1 MKNIRKPHILI
12 LTILVSSFFLVFSS
26 VLFAKIEKGSSR
38 SEVIDKYGEPS
49 GVINTGNEEILSY
62 PGGMIVLIDGI
73 VDQIDTRFEMQLE
86 ERRMEAQFKDA
97 QEAKGLTEYKGD
109 WITKTEKKQI
119 EKNRAMRQPI
129 LVFKDGGKP
138 VDLKDVLV
146 PGKIT
151 LIDFYADWCVPCK
164 KIAPYLEHLAK
175 KDPDVYLRKID
186 IVKWETPVT
195 TQYGIKSIPDIR
207 VFDRNGRMV
216 GMPTFNF
223 NEILSYVGRS
233 K

>member
-12 LTILVSSFFLVFSS
+12 FTILVSYFFLVFSS
-26 VLFAKIEKGSSR
+26 VLFAKIEKGSTR
-38 SEVIDKYGEPS
+38 SEVIDKYGEPG

-62 PGGMIVLIDGI
+62 PGGMIVLIDGV
-73 VDQIDTRFEMQLE
+73 VDQIDANFEMQLE
-86 ERRMEAQFKDA
+86 QRHMEAQFKDA

-119 EKNRAMRQPI
+119 EKNQVMQQPI
-129 LVFKDGGKP
+129 LVFKDGGKL
-138 VDLKDVLV
+138 VNLQDVLV

-164 KIAPYLEHLAK
+164 KISSYLERLAK
-175 KDPDVYLRKID
+175 KDPDVFLRKID
-186 IVKWETPVT
+186 IVKWGTPVT
-195 TQYGIKSIPDIR
+195 MQYGIRGIPDIR
-207 VFDRNGRMV
+207 VFDRNGRML
-216 GMPTFNF
+216 GKPTFNF
-223 NEILSYVGRS
+223 NEILSYIGRA